1 MPRPK
6 KYANTT
12 GRSGVTSTKD
22 GRGSIQVRFK
32 DGSKYL
38 YTNAS
43 AGRSR
48 VRRMRELSERGSGLN
63 GYINRRVK
71 KGYASKES

>member
-12 GRSGVTSTKD
+12 GRSGVTSTKS
-22 GRGSIQVRFK
+22 GRGQITVRFR
-32 DGSKYL
+32 DGSKYT

-43 AGRSR
+43 ATRPR
-48 VRRMRELSERGSGLN
+48 VRRMKELAERGSGLN

-71 KGYASKES
+71 KDYASKEV